1 MGRGCLIVLS
11 PSNFFFHYSSMFS
24 DFRPTLRPVFSPC
37 CYPCI
42 PYLFFSSAR
51 AVYCLGYPDISS
63 PKVRGS
69 ASVRLP
75 GEESDDVN
83 DAEDVFGN
91 ITCVLGYRAI
101 VM

>member
-1 MGRGCLIVLS
+1 
-11 PSNFFFHYSSMFS
+11 MFS

-42 PYLFFSSAR
+42 SYLFFSAVR
-51 AVYCLGYPDISS
+51 AVYCLGYLPRRS
-63 PKVRGS
+63 VVAQARRGE
-69 ASVRLP
+69 R
-75 GEESDDVN
+75 ERESDDVN
-83 DAEDVFGN
+83 DAEDVFGS